1 MPRLPGELFDDDES
15 FNDENDERAVWPGW
29 RRTGHF
35 GDWPSLPDSVVP
47 RLPGDL
53 FDDEDD
59 GGGGVAGAAAA
70 AVRQPAPPVRHNV
83 GPHLHLQLC

>member
-59 GGGGVAGAAAA
+59 GGWRGWGGGGRSSVTS
-70 AVRQPAPPVRHNV
+70 PPVRHNLV
-83 GPHLHLQLC
+83 I

>member
-1 MPRLPGELFDDDES
+1 MFDDDES

-59 GGGGVAGAAAA
+59 GGVAWLGRRRPQFGNQPP
-70 AVRQPAPPVRHNV
+70 RQT
-83 GPHLHLQLC
+83 